1 LLYQTV
7 RTNMPRLQ
15 TTYFGELEYSGTS
28 VYQFPHGLP
37 GFETE
42 QAFVF
47 LRQPHTE
54 PLMFM
59 QSLANRQ
66 LCFILLPILVADP
79 RYQIGLDPE
88 YAGELKLTPGRNPR
102 IGEDILCAA
111 ILSADSGEPSG
122 PTVNLMAPVVVNLR
136 ERIGMQVIQTN
147 SSYSH
152 RHPLFTPQE
161 MLPCS

>member
-1 LLYQTV
+1 
-7 RTNMPRLQ
+7 MPRLQ
-15 TTYFGELEYSGTS
+15 TTYFGELDYSEGS

-59 QSLANRQ
+59 QSLGNQQ
-66 LCFILLPILVADP
+66 LCFILLPILVAAP
-79 RYQIGLDPE
+79 RYQVDLDPE
-88 YAGELKLTPGRNPR
+88 YVSELKLTAGCNPR

-111 ILSADSGEPSG
+111 ILTASPGEPAG
-122 PTVNLMAPVVVNLR
+122 PTVNLMAPVVVNLK
-136 ERIGMQVIQTN
+136 ERIGMQVIQAN
-147 SSYSH
+147 SGHSH
-152 RHPLFTPQE
+152 RHPLFTPE
-161 MLPCS
+161 ELAPCS